1 MRGKAEGL
9 VVRRDGGFVREPF
22 GLAEKALFGEIHA
35 MGWNRWTL
43 LLLAFFGPVVAG
55 CGRSDEGGATTQ
67 EAGPAAAGQ
76 TAPAPGPADTVF
88 QFLEAVRTGDDEK
101 AAQMFTPLARERV
114 AALNIQIAPQGS
126 DTARFEVRDVA
137 LMPGQRASVAAI
149 WTDLGSDGM
158 PRTDDMTWMVRQV
171 AEGWRVAGMATMVF
185 EGEPPLLLD
194 FENPEETLHKLDL
207 LREEIR
213 RRAEMG
219 TQQAQQPENSEGPVR
234 R

>member
-1 MRGKAEGL
+1 M
-9 VVRRDGGFVREPF
+9 REPI

-35 MGWNRWTL
+35 MRWNRWTL
-43 LLLAFFGPVVAG
+43 MLLLAFFGPVVAG
-55 CGRSDEGGATTQ
+55 CGGSDEEDSTTPEDGSAATD
-67 EAGPAAAGQ
+67 Q
-76 TAPAPGPADTVF
+76 TTSAPTPGPAEVVF
-88 QFLEAVRTGDDEK
+88 EFLEAVRTGDDEK
-101 AAQMFTPLARERV
+101 AAQMFTPLARVRV

-126 DTARFEVRDVA
+126 DTASFEVRDVE
-137 LMPGQRASVAAI
+137 LMPGNRASVAAI

-194 FENPEETLHKLDL
+194 FENPKQTLQKLDL
-207 LREEIR
+207 LRKEIH
-213 RRAEMG
+213 RRAEIG
-219 TQQAQQPENSEGPVR
+219 TLQANQPENSGGAIR

>member
-1 MRGKAEGL
+1 MR
-9 VVRRDGGFVREPF
+9 
-22 GLAEKALFGEIHA
+22 
-35 MGWNRWTL
+35 WNRWTL

-55 CGRSDEGGATTQ
+55 CGGSDEGDSTTP
-67 EAGPAAAGQ
+67 EAGSAATGQ
-76 TAPAPGPADTVF
+76 TASVPTPGPADIVF
-88 QFLEAVRTGDDEK
+88 EFLEAVRTGDDEK
-101 AAQMFTPLARERV
+101 AAQMFTPLARQRV

-126 DTARFEVRDVA
+126 DTASFEVRDVE
-137 LMPGQRASVAAI
+137 LMPGKRASVAAI
-149 WTDLGSDGM
+149 WTDLGSDGT

-171 AEGWRVAGMATMVF
+171 PEGWRVAGMATMVF

-194 FENPEETLHKLDL
+194 FENPEQTLHKLDL

-219 TQQAQQPENSEGPVR
+219 TLQAEQPENSGGAVR